1 MLVHKSPVSCGKP
14 VLALPIPRYC
24 VSDRLQS
31 WEKTCLTPLGDG
43 THSTRSATAVRAE
56 PDLYPNLVLDLD
68 LAIAYLIG
76 RLTKEPEKRSV
87 LVSEEETESN
97 SSSSRSTIEG

>member
-1 MLVHKSPVSCGKP
+1 
-14 VLALPIPRYC
+14 
-24 VSDRLQS
+24 
-31 WEKTCLTPLGDG
+31 
-43 THSTRSATAVRAE
+43 
-56 PDLYPNLVLDLD
+56 VLDLD